1 MSQSLDTIRNFVL
14 ADRYSEESLAKWA
27 SRIYG

>member
-14 ADRYSEESLAKWA
+14 ADRYSEESLARFA
-27 SRIYG
+27 ELIYD